1 MPTGFS
7 KGPPLR
13 FHLNLPTDEED
24 EDMYDRVVTICANER
39 LARERLAN
47 GPSVRSA
54 KMEAVLEKRRLT
66 EEMARL

>member
-24 EDMYDRVVTICANER
+24 EDMHNRVVAIWPTNAS
-39 LARERLAN
+39 LA
-47 GPSVRSA
+47 
-54 KMEAVLEKRRLT
+54 MEAVL
-66 EEMARL
+66 